1 MKRLGEWKKE
11 DGVTLFELLAVLAI
25 SGIVLSTVY
34 GVFITG
40 INLYKKIGIE
50 SQLKE
55 EADYIL
61 ANVLNELYSFSPD
74 DVIYIPERSELTLIK
89 KNELVVDSKDF
100 VTTTE
105 KENTKV
111 QKAILQLVDNPS
123 LDGKRLLLTTH
134 SLFEDEIVERSAQIN
149 SEKYHIRPVKDD
161 TGTELPIIDFQ
172 CTNREKS
179 SCKGGIVTFHF
190 ILSHDLYSDQSNR
203 LYVEPIEFY
212 SKFGY

>member
-1 MKRLGEWKKE
+1 MKLLDEWKKE

-50 SQLKE
+50 SQMKE

-61 ANVLNELYSFSPD
+61 ANVLNEFYAFSPD
-74 DVIYIPERSELTLIK
+74 DLVFERDQEKLSLYN
-89 KNELVVDSKDF
+89 KNELALNNKDF
-100 VTTTE
+100 VTS
-105 KENTKV
+105 KENDIDKV
-111 QKAILQLVDNPS
+111 QKVVLQLVDN
-123 LDGKRLLLTTH
+123 DDAGKDIILNTHTLVEDTLL
-134 SLFEDEIVERSAQIN
+134 ERSVQIN
-149 SEKYHIRPVKDD
+149 NDNYLIKAVKDEE
-161 TGTELPIIDFQ
+161 GAELPIFDFQ
-172 CTNREKS
+172 CTNLEKS
-179 SCKGGIVTFHF
+179 SCKGGIITFRF
-190 ILSHDLYSDQSNR
+190 ILSHEIFSQETNR